1 MDLVQLTNVSL
12 HLKPGWHLEL
22 AQPSTST
29 LQLKTRLALG
39 LGPAFNFITSI
50 PCSGGGCV
58 PRAIHFPS
66 FLWDSQVSGT
76 EDLVQ
81 LFNFLQR
88 PMGPLFLITAAAV
101 SSFTGGT
108 VASGPSTIF
117 LHWRDCSIWSQLL
130 TYFFHMAK
138 GAYIFNHNSCRG

>member
-1 MDLVQLTNVSL
+1 MDSRKVHLFIQTLLTSPFHSARLGLGLAQLTTSSL
-12 HLKPGWHLEL
+12 QLKPGWHLEL

-29 LQLKTRLALG
+29 LLLKTRLALG

-50 PCSGGGCV
+50 PCSGGVCV

-66 FLWDSQVSGT
+66 FLWDNQVSGT
-76 EDLVQ
+76 EDLIQ
-81 LFNFLQR
+81 LINFLQW

-108 VASGPSTIF
+108 VASGPG
-117 LHWRDCSIWSQLL
+117 Q
-130 TYFFHMAK
+130 
-138 GAYIFNHNSCRG
+138 RGLCLQTQ